1 MNLCLPVLRRLI
13 AVICA
18 LAALSGAIPRS
29 VSASGS
35 DDQARTRL
43 RAAYSKCIEAE
54 WAEGNS
60 NWTQAAAFYGDAVD
74 LLTAVKRDYP
84 GWQTEL
90 LDRRI
95 MENLNR
101 IEFTRA
107 QTQPDAIPPPAPA
120 VRENRLEQL
129 LEELIRVRAILAETS
144 NPNLTDGVESNPAA
158 AALIRTNRVLQSE
171 IAKLQKRI
179 QTLEKK
185 KKTGHGSPVT
195 SAEALTNRLCVTL
208 IGDTARSRIQSG
220 QLIEAIDLLTEALS
234 VFPEEPGL
242 VRLLA
247 TAYCRAARYREAI
260 GLISDLTAPPPE
272 TLVILGSA
280 YLASGQLGPA
290 RRTFETCLKD
300 RPDLAEASYNMA
312 QLLLA
317 LDPPDI
323 PGARTYYRKSLESGG
338 ERDQHLESL
347 LGQAAVI
354 ENIKHYKRK

>member
-1 MNLCLPVLRRLI
+1 MNFCLPVLRRLI
-13 AVICA
+13 AVTCA
-18 LAALSGAIPRS
+18 IAALSGAIPC
-29 VSASGS
+29 SASAAGS

-43 RAAYSKCIEAE
+43 RDAYSKCIEAE
-54 WAEGNS
+54 WAEGQS
-60 NWTQAAAFYGDAVD
+60 NWTQAAAFYGAAVD
-74 LLTAVKRDYP
+74 LLAALKRDYP
-84 GWQTEL
+84 GWQADL

-101 IEFTRA
+101 IEFARA

-144 NPNLTDGVESNPAA
+144 NPHPTDDAESNPAQ
-158 AALIRTNRVLQSE
+158 AALIRTNQVLQSE
-171 IAKLQKRI
+171 ITTLQKRI
-179 QTLEKK
+179 RTLGKK
-185 KKTGHGSPVT
+185 KNAGHGSPGAG
-195 SAEALTNRLCVTL
+195 AEGSTNRLCATL

-220 QLIEAIDLLTEALS
+220 QLNEAIDLLTEALPI
-234 VFPEEPGL
+234 FPDEPGL

-247 TAYCRAARYREAI
+247 TAYCRAARYRDAI
-260 GLISDLTAPPPE
+260 GLISDLPAPPPE

-290 RRTFETCLKD
+290 RRTLETCLKD
-300 RPDLAEASYNMA
+300 QPDLAEASYNMA

-317 LDPPDI
+317 LNPPDI
-323 PGARTYYRKSLESGG
+323 PGARAYYRKSLESGG
-338 ERDQHLESL
+338 ERDQHLESI